1 MRMTAMSMRKPGEPI
16 YLRRH
21 MIALAIAIILPI
33 VVLQLYKIYVG
44 EISFGI
50 QMAIAV
56 GFAAL
61 AGLAL
66 YFAYRSSARNQS

>member
-1 MRMTAMSMRKPGEPI
+1 MAVRKPGEPI

-21 MIALAIAIILPI
+21 IVALAIAVLLPI

-44 EISFGI
+44 RISFGV
-50 QMAIAV
+50 QMAVAVGIAV
-56 GFAAL
+56 L

-66 YFAYRSSARNQS
+66 YFVYRSSARNQV

>member
-1 MRMTAMSMRKPGEPI
+1 MRKRGEPI

-21 MIALAIAIILPI
+21 MMALALAVVLPI
-33 VVLQLYKIYVG
+33 VILQLYKIYVG
-44 EISFGI
+44 RISFGA
-50 QMAIAV
+50 QLGLAIGIA
-56 GFAAL
+56 GI

>member
-1 MRMTAMSMRKPGEPI
+1 MRKPGEPI

-21 MIALAIAIILPI
+21 MVALALAIILPI
-33 VVLQLYKIYVG
+33 MVLQLYKIYVG
-44 EISFGI
+44 RISFGV
-50 QMAIAV
+50 QMGSAV
-56 GFAAL
+56 VISVF